1 MRISALLLLLFPG
14 ACLSVILYND
24 TVSTIEAFRQCLENT
39 ATLYTFEVERTTLTI
54 EPKEERDLDARD
66 SLLYRC
72 TSELVLKTTLS
83 VCIGSSVRYD
93 SDSEG
98 SDVLL
103 YSGPLGSAGIF
114 LGWRK

>member
-1 MRISALLLLLFPG
+1 MKIPVLLLFMG

-24 TVSTIEAFRQCLENT
+24 TLSTIEAFRQCLENT
-39 ATLYTFEVERTTLTI
+39 TDLYQFEVEGSTLII
-54 EPKEERDLDARD
+54 EPKEERELDTTD

-72 TSELVLKTTLS
+72 TSLLLPKTTLS
-83 VCIGSSVRYD
+83 ISIGSSVRYD

-103 YSGPLGSAGIF
+103 YSGPLGSAGI
-114 LGWRK
+114 LLSWRK